1 MITLLV
7 CCESNCVFET
17 FYSWFY
23 LKGHLIYTVC
33 ESLLSNLKNYNIKS
47 K

>member
-17 FYSWFY
+17 FYCWFY

-33 ESLLSNLKNYNIKS
+33 ESLLSNLKKL
-47 K
+47 